1 MELESLDIGRG
12 IKLRIL
18 PTKKFKTVT
27 VSFCFHRDLD
37 EDYTYNA
44 LIPAVL
50 KRGCEGFETLKDI
63 ERHMESLYGALF
75 DVGVQKKGERQVLM
89 FSMEVVNDDYL
100 AEQGILAQAFYF
112 LNRVINR
119 PVLEDGA
126 FKEEYVDQ
134 EKENMK
140 NRIRSLV
147 NDKIQY
153 SLERCVQEMCRG
165 EKYSRYVF
173 GDIAELENLDGS
185 RLYGVYRDVIQSSPL
200 DVFVVGDVQPEK
212 IKLFVEQSFSDMER
226 KQMATIPKTVH
237 KKLQVVPRT
246 VTEEMDVNQ
255 GKLAM
260 GFRTNINASDE
271 EYFPLLVYS
280 SVLGGGP
287 HSKLFINVR
296 EKASLAYYAFARLEK
311 FKGLMFVG
319 AGINFDKYDQT
330 VNIIMEQLDAM
341 AKGQITQQEFEGA
354 INALVT
360 SLKGSMD
367 QPFQLIDYYLG
378 NSIMDSDIAVEELIE
393 RIKAVTLDQ
402 VVEVAHRVKLD
413 TIYFLK
419 NGKRGY
425 VVHGKGN

>member
-1 MELESLDIGRG
+1 MHIESLDIGKG
-12 IKLRIL
+12 IRLRVL

-27 VSFCFHRDLD
+27 MSFCFHRDLD

-63 ERHMESLYGALF
+63 ERHMESLYGAVF
-75 DVGVQKKGERQVLM
+75 DVGVQKKGERQILR

-119 PVLEDGA
+119 PVLEDGG
-126 FKEEYVDQ
+126 FKKEYVSQ

-153 SLERCVQEMCRG
+153 SLERCAQEMCRG

-173 GDIAELENLDGS
+173 GDINELDNLDS
-185 RLYGVYRDVIQSSPL
+185 SKLYSVYRDIMQSSPL

-212 IKLFVEQSFSDMER
+212 IRLLFEQSFSTMDR
-226 KQMATIPKTVH
+226 KRMATIPKTVY
-237 KKLQVVPRT
+237 KKLQVVPKT

-260 GFRTNINASDE
+260 GFRTNINAADE

-311 FKGLMFVG
+311 FKGLMFIG
-319 AGINFDKYDQT
+319 AGIDFDKYDQT
-330 VNIIMEQLDAM
+330 INIIMEQLDAV
-341 AKGQITQQEFEGA
+341 AKGQIAQQEFEGA

-367 QPFQLIDYYLG
+367 QPSQLIDYYLG
-378 NSIMDSDIAVEELIE
+378 NSVIDSDITVEELIE
-393 RIKAVTLDQ
+393 RIKAVTVDQ
-402 VVEVAHRVKLD
+402 VVEVAHNVKLD
-413 TIYFLK
+413 TIYFLR
-419 NGKRGY
+419 NRKRGY
-425 VVHGKGN
+425 VVHEKGN

>member
-1 MELESLDIGRG
+1 MHIENLDMGNG
-12 IKLRIL
+12 IRLRVL
-18 PTKKFKTVT
+18 PTEKFKTVT
-27 VSFCFHRDLD
+27 ISFCFHRDLD

-63 ERHMESLYGALF
+63 ERHLESLYGALF
-75 DVGVQKKGERQVLM
+75 DVGVQKKGERQILR
-89 FSMEVVNDDYL
+89 FSMEVVNDEYL

-119 PVLEDGA
+119 PVLEDGG
-126 FKEEYVDQ
+126 FKKDYVGQ

-153 SLERCVQEMCRG
+153 SLERCAQEMCKG

-173 GDIAELENLDGS
+173 GDIDELEKLDS
-185 RLYGVYRDVIQSSPL
+185 SKLYSVYRDTVRSSPL
-200 DVFVVGDVQPEK
+200 DVFVVGNIQPEK
-212 IKLFVEQSFSDMER
+212 VQLLVEQSFSAMER
-226 KQMATIPKTVH
+226 KGITNLPKTVY
-237 KKLQVVPRT
+237 KKLQVVPKT

-260 GFRTNINASDE
+260 GFRTNINAAEE

-280 SVLGGGP
+280 SILGGGP

-311 FKGLMFVG
+311 FKGLMFIG
-319 AGINFDKYDQT
+319 AGIDFDKYDQT
-330 VNIIMEQLDAM
+330 VNIIMDQLDAM
-341 AKGQITQQEFEGA
+341 VKGQITSQEFEGA

-360 SLKGSMD
+360 SLKGTLD
-367 QPFQLIDYYLG
+367 QPSQLIDYYLG
-378 NSIMDSDIAVEELIE
+378 NSVIDSDITVEELIE
-393 RIKAVTLDQ
+393 RIKGVTVDE
-402 VVEVAHRVKLD
+402 VVEVAHKVKLD
-413 TIYFLK
+413 TVYFLR
-419 NGKRGY
+419 NRKRGY
-425 VVHGKGN
+425 VVHEKGN

>member
-1 MELESLDIGRG
+1 MRIENMDMGKG
-12 IKLRIL
+12 ITLWVL

-27 VSFCFHRDLD
+27 ISFCFHRDLN

-63 ERHMESLYGALF
+63 ERHLESLYGALF
-75 DVGVQKKGERQVLM
+75 DVGVQKKGERQVLR

-119 PVLEDGA
+119 PVLENGG
-126 FKEEYVDQ
+126 FKKSYVAQ
-134 EKENMK
+134 EKENLK
-140 NRIRSLV
+140 NRIKSLV

-153 SLERCVQEMCRG
+153 SLERCAQEMCKG

-173 GDIAELENLDGS
+173 GNINELENLDDA
-185 RLYGVYRDVIQSSPL
+185 RLYSVYCDVTQSSPL
-200 DVFVVGDVQPEK
+200 DVFVVGDIDPAKVRLLLERS
-212 IKLFVEQSFSDMER
+212 LSMER
-226 KQMATIPKTVH
+226 KQVRTIPKTTY
-237 KKLQVVPRT
+237 KKLQVVPKT

-260 GFRTNINASDE
+260 GFRTNINATDK

-280 SVLGGGP
+280 SILGGGP

-311 FKGLMFVG
+311 FKGLMFIG
-319 AGINFDKYDQT
+319 AGIDFDKYEQT
-330 VNIIMEQLDAM
+330 VNIIMEQLDAV
-341 AKGQITQQEFEGA
+341 AKGHITQQEFEGA

-367 QPFQLIDYYLG
+367 QPSQLIDYYLG
-378 NSIMDSDIAVEELIE
+378 NSVMDSDITVEELIE
-393 RIKAVTLDQ
+393 RIKGVTVDQ
-402 VVEVAHRVKLD
+402 VVEVSDRIKLD
-413 TIYFLK
+413 TIYFLR
-419 NGKRGY
+419 NRKRGY
-425 VVHGKGN
+425 VIHEKRN